1 MGRQLQARGLWL
13 HPAIRHALTGM
24 AIDVCSRIAVWSCPP
39 SRNLMLR
46 GDTAMTLETR
56 GIGTS
61 ARIGEARIHTM

>member
-1 MGRQLQARGLWL
+1 
-13 HPAIRHALTGM
+13 M